1 MDIVFL
7 IARILFVYLF
17 LLSAMGHLTQSEMMG
32 QYSAAKGVPAARASV
47 IASGVLILVGGL
59 MVLLGL
65 WGDLGALLLIVF
77 LVPTNYFMHAYWKE
91 ADPERRGD
99 QVNFNKNV
107 GLVGGAL
114 AFFLVFAYLAPGLTI
129 TGPLF
134 SLA

>member
-17 LLSAMGHLTQSEMMG
+17 LMSSIGHLTQSEGMG
-32 QYSAAKGVPAARASV
+32 QYSASKGVPAARFSV

-59 MVLLGL
+59 MVLLGV

-91 ADPERRGD
+91 DGPARQGD
-99 QVNFNKNV
+99 QINFNKNI
-107 GLVGGAL
+107 GLAGGAL
-114 AFFLVFAYLAPGLTI
+114 AFFLVFAYLVPGLTL

-134 SLA
+134 SLS